1 MRAIILNASAGSGK
15 TYTLAYNYVRDVI
28 REPMLYRH
36 ILAVTFTNKAT
47 EEMKSRILKEI
58 HLLSECKESN
68 YLEDLCRELAL
79 DEDEVRSRA
88 KRVQGLILHDYS
100 HFTILTI
107 DKFFQRV
114 LHAFLKELGIE
125 LNFNVE
131 LESAP
136 TLTRSVDS
144 LIERIASDSK
154 LKEWLSHYSE
164 ERMNESEGW
173 DLRGDIIKL
182 GGELFK
188 ESYHS
193 SLKNRASRDEI
204 DRLHEEFSEQYD
216 TSRTEFQEIAVE
228 AVKLISDNHLS
239 LNDFSYKNSGAA
251 AYFYTIASGKI
262 DEPKARVREC
272 ALSGEKLMT
281 KDNAKRYATLLGELQ
296 ELMARL
302 CDYYDT
308 HIEEWNTTLLF
319 KEHYRTFALL
329 SDIYDEAQRIWRNEN
344 TLLLSETKNIL
355 SKFIEGNDAPFIYE
369 KVGNRYDR
377 YLIDEFQD
385 TSEREWLNF
394 LPLLH
399 DAMSHLS
406 QLSTDSSEE
415 SPAVLLVGD
424 VKQSI
429 YRWRGGDWRILG
441 QKAKSA
447 LGEAVSR
454 DLRFNFRSLK
464 NIVEFNNS
472 SMAGVIR
479 SVNLQLRD
487 KMRKCKLSRELK
499 RELIGTLPRAYRNF
513 RQIARKECKIDGYI
527 SIERFDKQP
536 PIIERICEVL
546 DRGYNPSDIMILV
559 RSARDG
565 GKAASALLEFKRKN
579 REPKYNFEVMT
590 QDSLTLNSA
599 PICSFLIALFNLI
612 SDPNNSIQRGIFNKY
627 LNRSVE
633 SELEEEEL
641 QQLRQLRMLPPEEAF
656 ERIVQYYHLNE
667 SASEVAYLQA
677 FHEQLLSYTSS
688 RIADIPLFVKW
699 WEEHGYKRSL
709 TAEESSNTIEITTI
723 HKAKGLEK
731 RVVIIPYCS
740 WSLEPKSTGELPNFV
755 WTEAEGSLKGAGCIP
770 VRFSS
775 KMIKSQFDA
784 SYFRELTYSYVDN
797 VNLLYVA
804 LTRAKCELHVFIPNS
819 HANIGEHLLY
829 AIKSSGADAQ
839 VGKLCGSTTVTDSGF
854 TRYEFGVAADAI
866 SEKEDREREVKHATI
881 RRYPST
887 DFNPKLS
894 LPNSKYLEK
903 GGDKA
908 LSPRNFGVL
917 MHRIFEEAESEREVY
932 IALQKIRD
940 DGLLS
945 PAEHHRLEQR
955 IKEALSTK
963 VVSEW
968 YRSEWDMVLQER
980 NIILEKS
987 ETYDPKRGKSRRPD
1001 RVMIRGKRAVIA
1013 DYKFGER
1020 ESKGNIDQLKDYA
1033 HLLREMGYEEVEA
1046 WLWYVKLGI
1055 TERVV

>member
-173 DLRGDIIKL
+173 DLRDDIIKL

-385 TSEREWLNF
+385 
-394 LPLLH
+394 
-399 DAMSHLS
+399 
-406 QLSTDSSEE
+406 
-415 SPAVLLVGD
+415 
-424 VKQSI
+424 
-429 YRWRGGDWRILG
+429 
-441 QKAKSA
+441 
-447 LGEAVSR
+447 
-454 DLRFNFRSLK
+454 
-464 NIVEFNNS
+464 
-472 SMAGVIR
+472 
-479 SVNLQLRD
+479 
-487 KMRKCKLSRELK
+487 
-499 RELIGTLPRAYRNF
+499 
-513 RQIARKECKIDGYI
+513 
-527 SIERFDKQP
+527 
-536 PIIERICEVL
+536 
-546 DRGYNPSDIMILV
+546 
-559 RSARDG
+559 
-565 GKAASALLEFKRKN
+565 
-579 REPKYNFEVMT
+579 
-590 QDSLTLNSA
+590 
-599 PICSFLIALFNLI
+599 
-612 SDPNNSIQRGIFNKY
+612 
-627 LNRSVE
+627 
-633 SELEEEEL
+633 
-641 QQLRQLRMLPPEEAF
+641 
-656 ERIVQYYHLNE
+656 
-667 SASEVAYLQA
+667 
-677 FHEQLLSYTSS
+677 
-688 RIADIPLFVKW
+688 
-699 WEEHGYKRSL
+699 
-709 TAEESSNTIEITTI
+709 
-723 HKAKGLEK
+723 
-731 RVVIIPYCS
+731 
-740 WSLEPKSTGELPNFV
+740 
-755 WTEAEGSLKGAGCIP
+755 
-770 VRFSS
+770 
-775 KMIKSQFDA
+775 
-784 SYFRELTYSYVDN
+784 
-797 VNLLYVA
+797 
-804 LTRAKCELHVFIPNS
+804 
-819 HANIGEHLLY
+819 
-829 AIKSSGADAQ
+829 
-839 VGKLCGSTTVTDSGF
+839 
-854 TRYEFGVAADAI
+854 
-866 SEKEDREREVKHATI
+866 
-881 RRYPST
+881 
-887 DFNPKLS
+887 
-894 LPNSKYLEK
+894 
-903 GGDKA
+903 
-908 LSPRNFGVL
+908 
-917 MHRIFEEAESEREVY
+917 
-932 IALQKIRD
+932 
-940 DGLLS
+940 
-945 PAEHHRLEQR
+945 
-955 IKEALSTK
+955 
-963 VVSEW
+963 
-968 YRSEWDMVLQER
+968 
-980 NIILEKS
+980 
-987 ETYDPKRGKSRRPD
+987 
-1001 RVMIRGKRAVIA
+1001 
-1013 DYKFGER
+1013 
-1020 ESKGNIDQLKDYA
+1020 
-1033 HLLREMGYEEVEA
+1033 
-1046 WLWYVKLGI
+1046 
-1055 TERVV
+1055 